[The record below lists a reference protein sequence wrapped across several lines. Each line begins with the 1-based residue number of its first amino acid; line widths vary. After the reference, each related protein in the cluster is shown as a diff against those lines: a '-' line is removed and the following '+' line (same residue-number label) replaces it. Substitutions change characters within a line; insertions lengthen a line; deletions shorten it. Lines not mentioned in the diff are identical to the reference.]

1 MAAGDYVVLSVAD
14 TGHGMAPEVRAHAF
28 EPFFTT
34 KPVGKGS
41 GLGLATIYGF
51 ARQSG
56 GNVTIDSEPGK
67 GTTVNLYLARAGQGT
82 VEESTSPTAEVHA
95 GHGETVLVVEDDD
108 RVRRLTARRL
118 RDLGY
123 RVLEASHAA
132 EALAFLAETPN
143 IEILFSDLVMPGGMS
158 GFDLARQVRE
168 RYPHVRVI
176 LTSGYSAGLM
186 DQAGLAQLDL
196 QVLRKP
202 YRQAELARMFRA
214 ALADRP
220 PPAGSG
226 R

>member
-1 MAAGDYVVLSVAD
+1 M
-14 TGHGMAPEVRAHAF
+14 
-28 EPFFTT
+28 
-34 KPVGKGS
+34 
-41 GLGLATIYGF
+41 
-51 ARQSG
+51 
-56 GNVTIDSEPGK
+56 
-67 GTTVNLYLARAGQGT
+67 
-82 VEESTSPTAEVHA
+82 HA

-118 RDLGY
+118 RDLRY

-132 EALAFLAETPN
+132 EAIALMAETPDV
-143 IEILFSDLVMPGGMS
+143 EILFSDLVMPGGMS

-176 LTSGYSAGLM
+176 LTSGYSAGVM
-186 DQAGLAQLDL
+186 NRAGPAQLDL

-202 YRQAELARMFRA
+202 NRQAELARMFRA
-214 ALADRP
+214 ALADRA